1 MRRNTPTIFAIL
13 LLGTLILCSACVGNT
28 APAVSQPVVT
38 GDRPVVTGGLSQVVT
53 EELSPYISFEEA
65 KQAFADYGKVPV
77 YYLLAH
83 DVDSA
88 GNASSWLFG
97 VYQGNGTVLLIY
109 DRTGWNINPWN
120 AKLPA
125 EEIML
130 DGVVPPGRL
139 FSQNKESIFPA
150 VSPAVPESRD
160 LVLKEGVYTLTIR
173 SGSTSRILM
182 FNAATGGLTSGHV

>member
-1 MRRNTPTIFAIL
+1 
-13 LLGTLILCSACVGNT
+13 VT
-28 APAVSQPVVT
+28 A
-38 GDRPVVTGGLSQVVT
+38 
-53 EELSPYISFEEA
+53 ELSPYISFEEA
-65 KQAFADYGKVPV
+65 KQAFADYGKLPV
-77 YYLLAH
+77 YYLLSH

-120 AKLPA
+120 ATLPK
-125 EEIML
+125 EEIPL
-130 DGVVPPGRL
+130 EKVVPPVTL
-139 FSQNKESIFPA
+139 FTRNRDAIFPA
-150 VSPAVPESRD
+150 ASPAVPESRD